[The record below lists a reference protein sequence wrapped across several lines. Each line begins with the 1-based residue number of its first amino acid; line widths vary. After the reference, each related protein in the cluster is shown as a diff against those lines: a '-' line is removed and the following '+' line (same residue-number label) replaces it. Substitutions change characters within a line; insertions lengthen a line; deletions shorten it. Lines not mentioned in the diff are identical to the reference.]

1 MTTEK
6 NIHRMNPG
14 SDNHPKTDPLIFVV
28 AILII
33 VIVFLI

>member
-14 SDNHPKTDPLIFVV
+14 SDNHPKIDPLIFVV
-28 AILII
+28 AILI